1 MESNDKP
8 LVYVALTQEEAQ
20 YIQEVL
26 LNAPMQVAV
35 KDMPHLIGLVQS
47 IIKKF
52 QSPKPEEVKLPE
64 A

>member
-1 MESNDKP
+1 MEPNDKP
-8 LVYVALTQEEAQ
+8 LVCVALTQEESQ

-35 KDMPHLIGLVQS
+35 KDMPHLIGMVQS
-47 IIKKF
+47 IVRKL
-52 QSPKPEEVKLPE
+52 QALKPEEVKPE